1 MQLRTSVYKHLFEP
15 LLPVFGCI
23 YLQVGFP
30 HSSVGKEFSCRAGNP
45 GSISESGRSPVE
57 GNSNP
62 LQYSCQE
69 NHMDRGPWQATVH
82 GVARVGHDVVTKP
95 PPYLQVKLL
104 DNRLRIAKTP
114 DFPVADFTFQCR
126 GRRFN
131 PWSRSSDRTCLSAR
145 QITHEATAVLQ

>member
-104 DNRLRIAKTP
+104 DNISVFNFLRNYHTVFHSGYTILHSHHAIQK
-114 DFPVADFTFQCR
+114 
-126 GRRFN
+126 
-131 PWSRSSDRTCLSAR
+131 SSKD
-145 QITHEATAVLQ
+145 

>member
-1 MQLRTSVYKHLFEP
+1 MQLRTLVYKHLFEP

-69 NHMDRGPWQATVH
+69 NHMNRGPWQATVH
-82 GVARVGHDVVTKP
+82 GVARVGHDLVTKP
-95 PPYLQVKLL
+95 PPPPHHLFVNNFYKIILHFSNFISFSHNESDSSLL
-104 DNRLRIAKTP
+104 
-114 DFPVADFTFQCR
+114 F
-126 GRRFN
+126 
-131 PWSRSSDRTCLSAR
+131 S
-145 QITHEATAVLQ
+145 E